1 MGCKYMRT
9 PRTFGQHQILISMRF
24 LVSAL
29 LALTAHGMSAQIFT
43 GLGAEFRSPS
53 AERLVTTRSAVSQ
66 IGYQWGDFAA
76 VGQFRVPSGT
86 PHWTKPNWFGGARL
100 EWSAYELPTDSLPLA
115 ALKAADWHVIVSGQW
130 SRLDGHRYRSEHL
143 GGFDTDHWTREIYQ
157 FQYGRNE
164 FLVGLGLQGRFGSW
178 SALAELQYGPGAQL
192 DTWVYKSHLFNDGSQ
207 VTIDDY
213 YYYERY
219 SVLRAS
225 ITLRKHLGF

>member
-9 PRTFGQHQILISMRF
+9 PRTFGLHQTQNPMRF
-24 LVSAL
+24 AFSAFF
-29 LALTAHGMSAQIFT
+29 ALSTATLSSQVFS
-43 GLGAEFRSPS
+43 GLGSEFRSPS
-53 AERLVTTRSAVSQ
+53 AQRLVNTQSAFSQ

-86 PHWTKPNWFGGARL
+86 PHWTKPSWFAGARL
-100 EWSAYELPTDSLPLA
+100 EWSAYQLPTDSLPLA
-115 ALKAADWHVIVSGQW
+115 ALKAADWHVVVSGQW

-178 SALAELQYGPGAQL
+178 SALAEVQYGPGAQL
-192 DTWVYKSHLFNDGSQ
+192 DTWVYKSNLYLDGTQ
-207 VTIDDY
+207 TTIDDY

-225 ITLRKHLGF
+225 LTLRKHLGF